1 MLLTTW
7 FCCGLATPERFCRQ
21 CGFGV
26 CVGGGSLWFCRVCVV
41 LLWLSRCA
49 WLCCGC
55 VFAVVSVLLWNS
67 WKPLFSCVFNVFFAF
82 LVLRIHLHAVLL
94 WLCLC
99 CGCGF
104 AVVRVSL
111 WLWFCCGVRP
121 LCQQNRFPTTPART
135 QLGASAKGFTGKR
148 KLTPNPPPQEIRQPT
163 KRRRRQHHAHL
174 ASVPSPTNPPLLNLR
189 FTQVHSS
196 PSQPR
201 CPPC

>member
-1 MLLTTW
+1 MCGFAVVVFLLW
-7 FCCGLATPERFCRQ
+7 LVFCCGIRGNHCCFMCFQ
-21 CGFGV
+21 
-26 CVGGGSLWFCRVCVV
+26 CVV
-41 LLWLSRCA
+41 
-49 WLCCGC
+49 
-55 VFAVVSVLLWNS
+55 
-67 WKPLFSCVFNVFFAF
+67 AF

-111 WLWFCCGVRP
+111 WLWCLFS
-121 LCQQNRFPTTPART
+121 QSRFPTTPART
-135 QLGASAKGFTGKR
+135 QLGASTKGCTGKH

-196 PSQPR
+196 PSQPHR
-201 CPPC
+201 PPC